1 MSGMEDLVPIG
12 EFAAAS
18 RLSQKALRLYDANG
32 LLEPARVDPASGYR
46 YYRLDQVPQGRLIG
60 LLRAAGMSLE
70 EIRAFVADP
79 SAERLDSFEAALAE
93 ELGRRRRVLA
103 YLRWS
108 LAAKEETMFDVH
120 TKHVREQRYVSRS
133 TRTRIEGLESFIEG
147 SIEKLTG
154 EVERSG
160 PPFVLYH
167 GPVNEQ
173 DDGPVEVC
181 VPAADGD
188 NVLLAGEV
196 AFTDVPASHQ
206 QFPEIL
212 EPYDAIWNWA
222 KREGRE
228 LDGPAREIY
237 YDEERWEIAWPLR

>member
-1 MSGMEDLVPIG
+1 MEDLVPIG
-12 EFAAAS
+12 EFAAAA
-18 RLSQKALRLYDANG
+18 RLSQKALRIYDANG
-32 LLEPARVDPASGYR
+32 LLAPARVDPASGYR

-70 EIRAFVADP
+70 EIRAFVAEP
-79 SAERLDSFEAALAE
+79 SAERLDAFEATLAE

-103 YLRWS
+103 YLRWR
-108 LAAKEETMFDVH
+108 LAPKEESMFDVR
-120 TKHVREQRYVSRS
+120 TKRMPEQRYVSRS
-133 TRTRIEGLESFIEG
+133 TRTRIEGLEPFVIG
-147 SIEKLTG
+147 SIKELGG
-154 EVERSG
+154 EVERAG
-160 PPFVLYH
+160 PAFVLYH

-181 VPAADGD
+181 VPAAEGEQ
-188 NVLLAGEV
+188 VLPAGEV
-196 AFTDVPASHQ
+196 AFTEVPSSHQ

-222 KREGRE
+222 KEHGRE

-237 YDEERWEIAWPLR
+237 HDEDRWEIAWPLR